1 MATDVTKGKIVFDD
15 PHQAGPAEAE
25 TMRVRNV
32 AGAWRWALIAATAVT
47 IFLCINQQFG
57 LRFFIGYTQL
67 NTEYFYLLILLMLP
81 FIFVI
86 FPGSPKASLTR
97 VAWYDVVMFVGTAI
111 ASLYFML
118 NIRKAA
124 ELGWEFGEPPQTIVW
139 AGYFMWAVLMEAL
152 RRTGG
157 WSLLLSVL
165 PFTFYPMIAGQ
176 SWLGPL
182 KGTQSSL
189 DQTTAYHML
198 SAESLLGIP
207 IQAFADTVIGFLV
220 FGTALMVTGAGKFF
234 INFAF
239 ALCGTLR
246 GGAAKVCIVASGLL
260 GMMSGSIVSN
270 VLTAGTMTIPT
281 MKRTGFTPSYAG
293 AIEACASTGAV
304 LSPPLLGAT
313 AFVMAQFMG
322 TTYAE
327 VALAATIPTLLFYVG
342 LYFQV
347 DSYAARRNLKGL
359 DPRELPG
366 VWESLKDGWYYA
378 FVVVV
383 LVVML
388 LYFKRESHAP
398 FYATAILLV
407 LNQWTQPGKWTTANT
422 LNLVAAIAISLV
434 FALIGENYAKAMAA
448 MPENKLDAW
457 MNAILLPALSGM
469 MILVVLNEIWGGKK
483 WGLKH
488 YINFLEIN
496 GRTFVELAGIL
507 AGCGLLI
514 GAFSLTGVIASLAN
528 DLLAIAGSNALLLLV
543 MCAVTSMILGLGL
556 TTTAC
561 YIFLAI
567 LVGPALEKL
576 GLNKMAVHMF
586 IFYWGMLSSITPPVA
601 IASFAAAGIAG
612 APAMKTGWESMWVGS
627 IIYFIPFF
635 FVLNPA
641 LVLQGAG
648 PNDAIP
654 WLEAIYLTIT
664 ACIGIVFICGGIQ
677 GYQAGVGDLRSTGMM
692 EWPLRVLLAI
702 GGLVLATP
710 GGGIMPISNA
720 TMELLGIAILAP
732 TLLLAF
738 ILVRRAKPA

>member
-1 MATDVTKGKIVFDD
+1 MADQTARIVFDD
-15 PHQAGPAEAE
+15 PHNVGPAEAE
-25 TMRVRNV
+25 TLRTRYLTGV
-32 AGAWRWALIAATAVT
+32 WRWMLIAFTAIT
-47 IFLCINQQFG
+47 IFLCINQQFT
-57 LRFFIGYTQL
+57 LRFFVGFTPL
-67 NTEYFYLLILLMLP
+67 NTEYFYLLIFCMLP
-81 FIFVI
+81 FTFVI
-86 FPGSPKASLTR
+86 FPGSGKASVDR
-97 VAWYDVVMFVGTAI
+97 IAWYDVVLFVGTA
-111 ASLYFML
+111 AAALYLMA

-124 ELGWEFGEPPQTIVW
+124 ELGWEFGDPPQPIIWT
-139 AGYFMWAVLMEAL
+139 GFFMWAVLMEAL

-157 WSLLLSVL
+157 WSLMLCVL
-165 PFTFYPMIAGQ
+165 PFTVYPMFAGA

-182 KGTQSSL
+182 KGTQSTL

-198 SAESLLGIP
+198 STESLLGIP
-207 IQAFADTVIGFLV
+207 IQAFAETVIGFLV

-234 INFAF
+234 INLAF

-281 MKRTGFTPSYAG
+281 MKRTGFSPSYAG

-359 DPRELPG
+359 EASELPSA
-366 VWESLKDGWYYA
+366 WQALKDGWYYA
-378 FVVVV
+378 FVVIV

-407 LNQWTQPGKWTTANT
+407 LNQWTQPGKWRAANT
-422 LNLVAAIAISLV
+422 INLLAAIVLTV
-434 FALIGENYAKAMAA
+434 ALAAMGENWAKALKAA
-448 MPENKLDAW
+448 PENAFDAW
-457 MNAILLPALSGM
+457 SNAILLPLLGGM
-469 MILVVLNEIWGGKK
+469 MVLVVLNEIFGDKR
-483 WGLKH
+483 WGLRH

-496 GRTFVELAGIL
+496 GRTFVELIGIL

-528 DLLAIAGSNALLLLV
+528 DLLQLAGNNAILLLV

-641 LVLQGAG
+641 LMLQGANPG
-648 PNDAIP
+648 DAIP

-677 GYQAGVGDLRSTGMM
+677 GYQWGVGDLRSAGAL

-710 GGGIMPISNA
+710 GGGIMPLSNTA
-720 TMELLGIAILAP
+720 MELLALAILVP
-732 TLLLAF
+732 TILVALL
-738 ILVRRAKPA
+738 LVRRTRAA

>member
-1 MATDVTKGKIVFDD
+1 MTDRATPVVFDD
-15 PHQAGPAEAE
+15 PHQGGMAEAE
-25 TMRVRNV
+25 TLRVRPL
-32 AGAWRWALIAATAVT
+32 AGMWRWALIVLTAVT

-57 LRFFIGYTQL
+57 LRFFVGFTPL
-67 NTEYFYLLILLMLP
+67 NTEYFYLLILCMLP
-81 FIFVI
+81 FTFVI
-86 FPGSPKASLTR
+86 FPGSAKASLQR
-97 VAWYDVVMFVGTAI
+97 VAWYDVVMFAGTAA
-111 ASLYFML
+111 ASFYLML
-118 NIRKAA
+118 NIRTAA
-124 ELGWEFGEPPQTIVW
+124 ELGWEFGDPPQSIIW
-139 AGYFMWAVLMEAL
+139 AGFFMWIVLMEAL

-157 WSLLLSVL
+157 WSLLLSVF
-165 PFTFYPMIAGQ
+165 PFTAYPMFAG
-176 SWLGPL
+176 SWWLGPL
-182 KGTQSSL
+182 KGNQSTL

-198 SAESLLGIP
+198 STESLLGIP
-207 IQAFADTVIGFLV
+207 VQAFADTVIGFLV

-234 INFAF
+234 INLAF

-327 VALAATIPTLLFYVG
+327 VALAATIPTALFYVG

-347 DSYAARRNLKGL
+347 DSYAARRGLKGL
-359 DPRELPG
+359 DKSELPSA
-366 VWESLKDGWYYA
+366 WASLKEGWYYV
-378 FVVVV
+378 FVVAM
-383 LVVML
+383 LVIML

-407 LNQWTQPGKWTTANT
+407 LNQWTQPGRWQTGNT
-422 LNLVAAIAISLV
+422 LNLIAAVALTVV
-434 FALIGENYAKAMAA
+434 FALTGENYDKAMAA
-448 MPENKLDAW
+448 QPEHAMDAW
-457 MNAILLPALSGM
+457 FNAILLPLLGGM
-469 MILVVLNEIWGGKK
+469 MVLVLLNEIWGGKK
-483 WGLKH
+483 WGLNR
-488 YINFLEIN
+488 YISFLEIN
-496 GRTFVELAGIL
+496 GRTFVELIGIL

-514 GAFSLTGVIASLAN
+514 GAFSLTGVISSLAN
-528 DLLAIAGSNALLLLV
+528 DLLALAGNNAILLLV
-543 MCAVTSMILGLGL
+543 MCAVTSLILGLGL

-641 LVLQGAG
+641 LVLQGASPG
-648 PNDAIP
+648 DAIP

-664 ACIGIVFICGGIQ
+664 AAIGIVFICGGIQ
-677 GYQAGVGDLRSTGMM
+677 GYQAGIGDLRATGAL
-692 EWPLRVLLAI
+692 EWPLRVLLVV
-702 GGLVLATP
+702 GGLVFATP
-710 GGGIMPISNA
+710 GGGIMPLSN
-720 TMELLGIAILAP
+720 TQMELLGLAILAP
-732 TLLLAF
+732 TLLVALM
-738 ILVRRAKPA
+738 LVRRTRAA